1 MGSKLQFLKD
11 NIWVYPLTAMLS
23 KSQSEESSQPS
34 VNKQITSKTE
44 ALGWVFL
51 EYCLHYKYALFIKN
65 AQSDG

>member
-11 NIWVYPLTAMLS
+11 NIWVYHLTAMLS

-44 ALGWVFL
+44 AL
-51 EYCLHYKYALFIKN
+51 
-65 AQSDG
+65 S